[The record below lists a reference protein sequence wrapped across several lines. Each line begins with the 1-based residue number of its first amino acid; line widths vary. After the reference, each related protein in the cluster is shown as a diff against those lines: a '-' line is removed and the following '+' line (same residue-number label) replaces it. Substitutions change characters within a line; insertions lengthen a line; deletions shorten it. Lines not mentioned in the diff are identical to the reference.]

1 MIAGLGFDLVSVA
14 RISTLLATDDAFE
27 RRVFT
32 RGERDA
38 CVERVDRAQALA
50 ARFAAKEACL
60 KALGTGWGPGIS
72 FVEVEVVSA
81 APRSLRRLTAGSSPA
96 GVQADRT
103 LSVLLVGVPGGV
115 SDSPSV

>member
-1 MIAGLGFDLVSVA
+1 MPPAPAAWLSGSVA
-14 RISTLLATDDAFE
+14 IPSARATS
-27 RRVFT
+27 V
-32 RGERDA
+32 
-38 CVERVDRAQALA
+38 
-50 ARFAAKEACL
+50 
-60 KALGTGWGPGIS
+60 PS
-72 FVEVEVVSA
+72 EVEVVSA